1 MTTADKKRK
10 LTVNDIPDIDHTLGL
25 LTEWRAL
32 PPRLNDAVV
41 AHAGTLVYAED
52 AKCTYYLNPDN
63 FKEVVENAGGKFNG
77 SINGKTTIVV
87 IGALEKEWSKKAADL
102 WTGSNKELAIKK
114 QKTGARKADNL
125 HIVLF
130 KDFINHFKL
139 DYKVQRSV
147 FTARYEGKQTA
158 KMGPGKARSKGTIA
172 GSTLGRDNPLD
183 PAGKMI
189 MVKGLYPYPGMGAS
203 AGPFFDDAWS
213 DGEGSF

>member
-52 AKCTYYLNPDN
+52 AKCTYYLSPDN
-63 FKEVVENAGGKFNG
+63 FKEIIENAGGKFNG

-102 WTGSNKELAIKK
+102 WTGSAKELAIKK

-130 KDFINHFKL
+130 KDFINHFSL
-139 DYKVQRSV
+139 DHKVQRSLYC
-147 FTARYEGKQTA
+147 ARYTGGTSSKL
-158 KMGPGKARSKGTIA
+158 GPGKGRSKGTLA
-172 GSTLGRDNPLD
+172 GLTLGRND
-183 PAGKMI
+183 PTGKLVMA
-189 MVKGLYPYPGMGAS
+189 KGLYPYRVHPPGVRRVQLR
-203 AGPFFDDAWS
+203 
-213 DGEGSF
+213 